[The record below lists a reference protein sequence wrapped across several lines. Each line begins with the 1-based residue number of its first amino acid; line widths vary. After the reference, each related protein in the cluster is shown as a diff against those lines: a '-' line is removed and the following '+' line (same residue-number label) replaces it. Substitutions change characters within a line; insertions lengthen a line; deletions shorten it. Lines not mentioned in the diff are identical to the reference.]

1 MCVVLFNTCHLFPQT
16 AIDLC
21 GFLVVDRRRTS
32 VFGCVPLPA
41 YVESVFGW
49 ICLGLWIL
57 FLTVEIKICLGMF
70 SKPERGAQW
79 IIILGAQVRGRKIT
93 DSLKRR
99 LDAAIHY
106 LEENERTM
114 VVVSGG
120 RGPGEDISE
129 ADAMEQYLIEQG
141 VAENRIRK
149 EDQSVSTRE
158 NLSFSRRFI
167 DPKHETVGIVTNNFH
182 SYRAKL
188 LAEQEGYA
196 HVFQYR
202 LLQIM
207 FSDKLSCER
216 VFCGF
221 GNFFEK

>member
-1 MCVVLFNTCHLFPQT
+1 MKEYFWILGSLCVLYYLILVIYSRRLRSTFAVFWLLTGGAHLF
-16 AIDLC
+16 
-21 GFLVVDRRRTS
+21 
-32 VFGCVPLPA
+32 FGCVPLPA

-49 ICLGLWIL
+49 ICLELWIL

-129 ADAMEQYLIEQG
+129 ADQKGRSVRFYK
-141 VAENRIRK
+141 RK
-149 EDQSVSTRE
+149 SEFQSE
-158 NLSFSRRFI
+158 I
-167 DPKHETVGIVTNNFH
+167 
-182 SYRAKL
+182 Y
-188 LAEQEGYA
+188 
-196 HVFQYR
+196 
-202 LLQIM
+202 
-207 FSDKLSCER
+207 
-216 VFCGF
+216 
-221 GNFFEK
+221 

>member
-1 MCVVLFNTCHLFPQT
+1 
-16 AIDLC
+16 
-21 GFLVVDRRRTS
+21 
-32 VFGCVPLPA
+32 
-41 YVESVFGW
+41 
-49 ICLGLWIL
+49 
-57 FLTVEIKICLGMF
+57 MF

-182 SYRAKL
+182 SYRAKTFSRTGRICSCFFSIGFFKL
-188 LAEQEGYA
+188 C
-196 HVFQYR
+196 
-202 LLQIM
+202 

>member
-1 MCVVLFNTCHLFPQT
+1 
-16 AIDLC
+16 
-21 GFLVVDRRRTS
+21 
-32 VFGCVPLPA
+32 
-41 YVESVFGW
+41 
-49 ICLGLWIL
+49 
-57 FLTVEIKICLGMF
+57 MF

-196 HVFQYR
+196 HVFSVSASSNYVF
-202 LLQIM
+202 QINY
-207 FSDKLSCER
+207 LVRE
-216 VFCGF
+216 
-221 GNFFEK
+221 FFAVWQFF

>member
-1 MCVVLFNTCHLFPQT
+1 MKEYFWILGSLCVLYYLILVIYSRRLRSTFAVFWLLTGGAHLF
-16 AIDLC
+16 
-21 GFLVVDRRRTS
+21 
-32 VFGCVPLPA
+32 FGCVPLPA

-120 RGPGEDISE
+120 REKIFQKRMQWNNILSNKELRKIGSERKISPF
-129 ADAMEQYLIEQG
+129 L
-141 VAENRIRK
+141 
-149 EDQSVSTRE
+149 
-158 NLSFSRRFI
+158 
-167 DPKHETVGIVTNNFH
+167 
-182 SYRAKL
+182 
-188 LAEQEGYA
+188 QEK
-196 HVFQYR
+196 
-202 LLQIM
+202 I
-207 FSDKLSCER
+207 
-216 VFCGF
+216 
-221 GNFFEK
+221 

>member
-1 MCVVLFNTCHLFPQT
+1 
-16 AIDLC
+16 
-21 GFLVVDRRRTS
+21 
-32 VFGCVPLPA
+32 
-41 YVESVFGW
+41 
-49 ICLGLWIL
+49 
-57 FLTVEIKICLGMF
+57 
-70 SKPERGAQW
+70 
-79 IIILGAQVRGRKIT
+79 
-93 DSLKRR
+93 
-99 LDAAIHY
+99 
-106 LEENERTM
+106 M

-196 HVFQYR
+196 HVFSVSASSNYVF
-202 LLQIM
+202 QINYLVREF
-207 FSDKLSCER
+207 FS
-216 VFCGF
+216 GF
-221 GNFFEK
+221 GNFFRKIKEYYE

>member
-1 MCVVLFNTCHLFPQT
+1 MKEYFWILGSLCVLYYLILVIYSRRLRSTFAVFWLLTGGAHLF
-16 AIDLC
+16 
-21 GFLVVDRRRTS
+21 
-32 VFGCVPLPA
+32 FGCVPLPA

-57 FLTVEIKICLGMF
+57 FLTVEIKICRGMF

-120 RGPGEDISE
+120 RGREKIFQKRMQWNNILSNKELRKIGSERKISPF
-129 ADAMEQYLIEQG
+129 L
-141 VAENRIRK
+141 
-149 EDQSVSTRE
+149 
-158 NLSFSRRFI
+158 
-167 DPKHETVGIVTNNFH
+167 
-182 SYRAKL
+182 
-188 LAEQEGYA
+188 QEK
-196 HVFQYR
+196 
-202 LLQIM
+202 I
-207 FSDKLSCER
+207 
-216 VFCGF
+216 
-221 GNFFEK
+221 

>member
-1 MCVVLFNTCHLFPQT
+1 M
-16 AIDLC
+16 
-21 GFLVVDRRRTS
+21 
-32 VFGCVPLPA
+32 
-41 YVESVFGW
+41 
-49 ICLGLWIL
+49 
-57 FLTVEIKICLGMF
+57 EIKICLGMF

-196 HVFQYR
+196 HVFSVSASSNYVF
-202 LLQIM
+202 QINY
-207 FSDKLSCER
+207 LVRE
-216 VFCGF
+216 
-221 GNFFEK
+221 FFAVLAIFLKNKRIL

>member
-1 MCVVLFNTCHLFPQT
+1 MKEYFWILGSLCVLYYLILVIYSRRLRSTFAVFWLLTGGAHLF
-16 AIDLC
+16 
-21 GFLVVDRRRTS
+21 
-32 VFGCVPLPA
+32 FGCVPLPA

-57 FLTVEIKICLGMF
+57 FLTVEIKICRGMF

-120 RGPGEDISE
+120 RGPEKIFQKRMQWNNILSNKELRKIGSERKISPF
-129 ADAMEQYLIEQG
+129 L
-141 VAENRIRK
+141 
-149 EDQSVSTRE
+149 
-158 NLSFSRRFI
+158 
-167 DPKHETVGIVTNNFH
+167 
-182 SYRAKL
+182 
-188 LAEQEGYA
+188 QEK
-196 HVFQYR
+196 
-202 LLQIM
+202 I
-207 FSDKLSCER
+207 
-216 VFCGF
+216 
-221 GNFFEK
+221 

>member
-1 MCVVLFNTCHLFPQT
+1 MKEYFWILGSLCVLYYLILVIYSRRLRSTFAVFWLLTGGAHLF
-16 AIDLC
+16 
-21 GFLVVDRRRTS
+21 
-32 VFGCVPLPA
+32 FGCVPLPA

-114 VVVSGG
+114 VVVSGRQGAG
-120 RGPGEDISE
+120 RRYFRSGCNGTI
-129 ADAMEQYLIEQG
+129 
-141 VAENRIRK
+141 
-149 EDQSVSTRE
+149 
-158 NLSFSRRFI
+158 
-167 DPKHETVGIVTNNFH
+167 
-182 SYRAKL
+182 SYRIKEL
-188 LAEQEGYA
+188 RKIGSERKISPFLQEK
-196 HVFQYR
+196 
-202 LLQIM
+202 I
-207 FSDKLSCER
+207 
-216 VFCGF
+216 
-221 GNFFEK
+221 

>member
-1 MCVVLFNTCHLFPQT
+1 MKEYFWILGSLCVLYYLILVIYSRRLRSTF
-16 AIDLC
+16 AV
-21 GFLVVDRRRTS
+21 FLVVDRRRTS
-32 VFGCVPLPA
+32 VFWMCAASCICGKC
-41 YVESVFGW
+41 FGW
-49 ICLGLWIL
+49 ICLGLWIPFSDCGNL
-57 FLTVEIKICLGMF
+57 KICLGMF

-141 VAENRIRK
+141 VAENRIRRK
-149 EDQSVSTRE
+149 ISPF
-158 NLSFSRRFI
+158 L
-167 DPKHETVGIVTNNFH
+167 
-182 SYRAKL
+182 
-188 LAEQEGYA
+188 QEK
-196 HVFQYR
+196 
-202 LLQIM
+202 I
-207 FSDKLSCER
+207 
-216 VFCGF
+216 
-221 GNFFEK
+221 

>member
-1 MCVVLFNTCHLFPQT
+1 MKEYFWILGSLCVLYYLILVIYSRRLRSTFAVFWLLTGGAHLF
-16 AIDLC
+16 
-21 GFLVVDRRRTS
+21 
-32 VFGCVPLPA
+32 FGCVPLPA

-49 ICLGLWIL
+49 ICLELWIL

-120 RGPGEDISE
+120 RGREKIFQKRMQWNNILSNKELRKIGSERKISPF
-129 ADAMEQYLIEQG
+129 L
-141 VAENRIRK
+141 
-149 EDQSVSTRE
+149 
-158 NLSFSRRFI
+158 
-167 DPKHETVGIVTNNFH
+167 
-182 SYRAKL
+182 
-188 LAEQEGYA
+188 QEK
-196 HVFQYR
+196 
-202 LLQIM
+202 I
-207 FSDKLSCER
+207 
-216 VFCGF
+216 
-221 GNFFEK
+221 

>member
-1 MCVVLFNTCHLFPQT
+1 MKEYFWILGSLCVLYYLILVIYSRRLRSTFAVFWLLTGGAHLF
-16 AIDLC
+16 
-21 GFLVVDRRRTS
+21 
-32 VFGCVPLPA
+32 FGCVPLPA

-120 RGPGEDISE
+120 RGREKIFQKRMQWNNILSNKELRKIGSERKISPF
-129 ADAMEQYLIEQG
+129 L
-141 VAENRIRK
+141 
-149 EDQSVSTRE
+149 
-158 NLSFSRRFI
+158 
-167 DPKHETVGIVTNNFH
+167 
-182 SYRAKL
+182 
-188 LAEQEGYA
+188 QEK
-196 HVFQYR
+196 
-202 LLQIM
+202 I
-207 FSDKLSCER
+207 
-216 VFCGF
+216 
-221 GNFFEK
+221 